1 MTGITLFERT
11 IFVLHIWLE
20 ISIVLKMSLVLTDE
34 DKYVY
39 LFAVLLTGA
48 LELSSEKLKGLF
60 PLESCFMSVLL

>member
-1 MTGITLFERT
+1 
-11 IFVLHIWLE
+11 
-20 ISIVLKMSLVLTDE
+20 MSLVLTDE